1 MNQNLSKIE
10 YCIFIDLD
18 DTLYNE
24 IDYVI
29 SGYREIAE
37 YIENN
42 QKIKIRN
49 FPKRKDILNYKK
61 THLQR
66 FLKNNQLKGLSI
78 KFFINILRNHKP
90 KLSLSKKNLNKL
102 ILIKKHFKNL
112 ILITN
117 GRKITQRNK
126 IKSLNINKFFRK
138 ILISDEIGVKKPN
151 KLIYKKIFNEFPNA
165 NKVFIGDNLSI
176 DLKAPIRLN
185 QKTII
190 IKNRNNRIHKLNEND
205 KSYKKINLIYEQ
217 FHEIRINDIKN
228 LFY

>member
-49 FPKRKDILNYKK
+49 FPKKKDILNYKK

-126 IKSLNINKFFRK
+126 IKSLKINNFFKK
-138 ILISDEIGVKKPN
+138 IIISDEIGVKKPN
-151 KLIYKKIFNEFPNA
+151 KLIYKKILDQYRNA
-165 NKVFIGDNLSI
+165 NKVFIGDNLYI
-176 DLKAPIRLN
+176 DLITPIMLKE
-185 QKTII
+185 KTII
-190 IKNRNNRIHKLNEND
+190 VKNENNRIHELNEND
-205 KSYKKINLIYEQ
+205 ENFNKINLKYKQ
-217 FHEIRINDIKN
+217 FHEIKISDIKN

>member
-1 MNQNLSKIE
+1 MNQNLSKIKF
-10 YCIFIDLD
+10 CICIDLD

-29 SGYREIAE
+29 SGYREISK
-37 YIENN
+37 YIENEQN
-42 QKIKIRN
+42 IKIRN
-49 FPKRKDILNYKK
+49 FPKKKDVLNYKK

-66 FLKNNQLKGLSI
+66 FLKKNQVRGISI
-78 KFFINILRNHKP
+78 KFLVNILRNHKP
-90 KLSLSKKNLNKL
+90 KLSMSKKNLKKL
-102 ILIKKHFKNL
+102 ILIRKHFKNL
-112 ILITN
+112 ILVTN

-126 IKSLNINKFFRK
+126 IKSLNINKFFKK
-138 ILISDEIGVKKPN
+138 IFISDEIGVKKPN

>member
-49 FPKRKDILNYKK
+49 FPKKKDILNYKK

-90 KLSLSKKNLNKL
+90 KLSLSKRNLNKL

-112 ILITN
+112 ILVTN

-126 IKSLNINKFFRK
+126 IKSLKINNFFKK
-138 ILISDEIGVKKPN
+138 IIISDEIGVKKPN
-151 KLIYKKIFNEFPNA
+151 KLIYKKILDQYRNA
-165 NKVFIGDNLSI
+165 NKVFIGDNLYI
-176 DLKAPIRLN
+176 DLITPIMLKE
-185 QKTII
+185 KTII
-190 IKNRNNRIHKLNEND
+190 IKNENNRIHELNEND
-205 KSYKKINLIYEQ
+205 ENFNKINLKYKQ
-217 FHEIRINDIKN
+217 FHEIKISDIKN

>member
-1 MNQNLSKIE
+1 MNQNLSKIKF
-10 YCIFIDLD
+10 CICIDLD

-29 SGYREIAE
+29 SGYREISK
-37 YIENN
+37 YIENE

-49 FPKRKDILNYKK
+49 FPKKKDVLNYKK

-66 FLKNNQLKGLSI
+66 FLKKNQVRGIPI
-78 KFFINILRNHKP
+78 KFLINILRNHKP
-90 KLSLSKKNLNKL
+90 KLSLSKKNLKKL
-102 ILIKKHFKNL
+102 ILIRKHFKNL
-112 ILITN
+112 ILVTN

-126 IKSLNINKFFRK
+126 IKSLNINKFFRE

-165 NKVFIGDNLSI
+165 NKIFIGDNLSI